1 MDKQR
6 MDILESL
13 MTEHINPLTA
23 REQVLD
29 SLLNCALCG
38 TALNFFH
45 SIDLANHQI
54 SEEGKCPC
62 CGIKS
67 KKTKHGLQ

>member
-1 MDKQR
+1 MNKQQ

-13 MTEHINPLTA
+13 VTEHLNPMTA

-38 TALNFFH
+38 TALKFFH
-45 SIDLANHQI
+45 SIDASSNSI

-67 KKTKHGLQ
+67 KKSKHSLQ